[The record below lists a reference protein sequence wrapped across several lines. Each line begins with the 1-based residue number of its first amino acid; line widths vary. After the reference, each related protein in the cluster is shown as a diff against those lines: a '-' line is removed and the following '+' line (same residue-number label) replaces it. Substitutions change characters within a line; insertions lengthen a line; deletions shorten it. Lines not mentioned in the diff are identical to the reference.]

1 MKIGHIANK
10 LRIALKCGL
19 NSWYLKKYIAPDL
32 MQVGSVCIRVMSTDQ
47 VTYDFRSYNVIYI
60 VYDHKNENHWSLLII
75 RYLLLITNYLEYKH
89 PMQVVVLLASL
100 SYTKSVTE

>member
-1 MKIGHIANK
+1 
-10 LRIALKCGL
+10 
-19 NSWYLKKYIAPDL
+19 

-60 VYDHKNENHWSLLII
+60 VYDHKNENHWSLLI
-75 RYLLLITNYLEYKH
+75 TNYLDYKH